1 MRPDPRSRSSAA
13 KPDAERG
20 SAYLFVL
27 LALLVLTAIGLSLVV
42 ITQTE
47 VQIGGAE
54 KGASRALFGADA
66 GLRIQLALSRF
77 GATKSRLIELG
88 ETVLGP
94 ATLGETVEVSPF
106 YPIYSGPCALCSV
119 NIGEERYWAV
129 DYVVNAE
136 SRRYELSEGSDAA
149 QAIKRLSAMYFIQP
163 ERDRKVDESI
173 RTYDPT
179 VTEEDYASPG
189 LEVIKY

>member
-1 MRPDPRSRSSAA
+1 MRPASSRRPATPA
-13 KPDAERG
+13 AERG

-77 GATKSRLIELG
+77 GATKSRLIDLG
-88 ETVLGP
+88 QTALGP
-94 ATLGETVEVSPF
+94 VTLGETVEVSPF

-119 NIGEERYWAV
+119 NMGEERYWAI

-136 SRRYELSEGSDAA
+136 SRRFDLSAGSETA

-179 VTEEDYASPG
+179 VTEEDSATPG
-189 LEVIKY
+189 LEQIKY